1 MTTSNALQEL
11 EWRGFVQ
18 QATPGLDAHFAR
30 GPVTAYCGFDPTAPS
45 LQLGNLMPLMLLATL
60 QRHGHRPIV
69 LMGGG
74 TGLIGDPSGK
84 AGERP
89 LLSKEQIRENLQ
101 RQRDQMARF
110 LEFGAGKSAALLLDN
125 AKWLVAQGLI
135 DFLRDVG
142 KHFTVN
148 VMLQK
153 ESVQARLET
162 GLSYTEFSYM
172 LLQAYDFLHL
182 YRERQCTLQVGG
194 SDQWGNITAGV
205 DLIRRLE
212 NGEAHG
218 LVAPLVTTAAG
229 AKFGKSDAGAAIYL
243 DPALTSPYKF
253 YQFWYNTD
261 DRDVGQYLKMFTLF
275 SRPDIEALL
284 KAHAKDPSAREA
296 QAKLATDVTAR
307 VHGAAAVHGA
317 TAVNAILF
325 SDRDPRDV
333 EPAAFD
339 IMAQE
344 IPTATVTTRD
354 GISLVDAVVQ
364 VGLVKSK
371 SEARRSIEQGGVY
384 VNQQRVKEVDR
395 TLEPGDWL
403 AGRNVLLRKGKK
415 DYALLRG
422 GQ

>member
-1 MTTSNALQEL
+1 MTDLFAEL
-11 EWRGFVQ
+11 EWRGFVHH
-18 QATPGLDAHFAR
+18 ATPGLKAHLAK
-30 GPVTAYCGFDPTAPS
+30 GPVSAYCGFDPTAPS
-45 LQLGNLMPLMLLATL
+45 LQLGNLMPIMLLLQL
-60 QRHGHRPIV
+60 QRAGHRPIV
-69 LMGGG
+69 VMGGG

-84 AGERP
+84 RAERP
-89 LLSKEQIRENLQ
+89 LLTPQQITEHVQ
-101 RQRDQMARF
+101 RMRDQMAQF
-110 LEFGAGKSAALLLDN
+110 LDFDPGPAAALLVDN
-125 AKWLVAQGLI
+125 AKWLVPQKLV
-135 DFLRDVG
+135 DFLRDIG

-153 ESVQARLET
+153 ESVQARLEG

-172 LLQAYDFLHL
+172 LLQAYDYLHL
-182 YRERQCTLQVGG
+182 YRKERCTLQVGG
-194 SDQWGNITAGV
+194 SDQWGNITAGA

-253 YQFWYNTD
+253 YQFWVNTD
-261 DRDVGQYLKMFTLF
+261 DRDVEGYLKLFTLKA
-275 SRPDIEALL
+275 REEIKQLL
-284 KAHAKDPSAREA
+284 VEYKKDPGARTA
-296 QAKLATDVTAR
+296 QRELARDVTER
-307 VHGAAAVHGA
+307 VHGAAAVNGA

-325 SDRDPRDV
+325 SDRDPRQV
-333 EPAAFD
+333 EAGAFD
-339 IMAQE
+339 VMAQE
-344 IPTATVTTRD
+344 IPTSTVTARD
-354 GISLVDAVVQ
+354 GMSLVDALVQ

-395 TLEPGDWL
+395 KLEPGDWL

-415 DYALLRG
+415 DYALLRLSS
-422 GQ
+422 

>member
-1 MTTSNALQEL
+1 MSPPDVLREL

-18 QATPGLDAHFAR
+18 QATPGLAAHFAR

-45 LQLGNLMPLMLLATL
+45 LQLGNLMPLMLLAQL

-84 AGERP
+84 RGERP

-110 LEFGAGKSAALLLDN
+110 LEFGAGKTAALLLDN

-153 ESVQARLET
+153 ESVQARLDT

-205 DLIRRLE
+205 ELIRRVE
-212 NGEAHG
+212 NAEAHG
-218 LVAPLVTTAAG
+218 LVAPLVTMASG
-229 AKFGKSDAGAAIYL
+229 QKFGKSDAGAFYL
-243 DPALTSPYKF
+243 DPAMTSPYKF
-253 YQFWYNTD
+253 YQFWINVD
-261 DRDVGQYLKMFTLF
+261 DRDVESYLKLFTLK
-275 SRPDIEALL
+275 SKDEIDALVSEH
-284 KAHAKDPSAREA
+284 KKDPAARAA
-296 QAKLATDVTAR
+296 QTGLATDVTTRA
-307 VHGAAAVHGA
+307 HGADAAASAAAAAGV
-317 TAVNAILF
+317 LF
-325 SDRDPRDV
+325 GEFDPRSAGPRV
-333 EPAAFD
+333 FE
-339 IMAQE
+339 ILAQE
-344 IPTATVTTRD
+344 IPTTTVARD
-354 GISLVDAVVQ
+354 AVTLVDAVVQ
-364 VGLVKSK
+364 AGLAKSK
-371 SEARRSIEQGGVY
+371 SEARRAIEQGGIY
-384 VNQQRVKEVDR
+384 VNQQRAEEI
-395 TLEPGDWL
+395 TSADWIGGESL
-403 AGRNVLLRKGKK
+403 LLRKGKK
-415 DYALLRG
+415 DYALLKA
-422 GQ
+422 Q

>member
-1 MTTSNALQEL
+1 MSPPPVLSEL

-18 QATPGLDAHFAR
+18 QATPGLAAHFAR

-45 LQLGNLMPLMLLATL
+45 LQIGNLMPLMLLANL

-84 AGERP
+84 RGERP
-89 LLSKEQIRENLQ
+89 LLTKEQIRENLQ

-110 LEFGAGKSAALLLDN
+110 LEFGAGATAALLLDN
-125 AKWLVAQGLI
+125 AKWLGALGLI

-182 YRERQCTLQVGG
+182 FRERQCTLQVGG

-205 DLIRRLE
+205 DLIRRVE

-218 LVAPLVTTAAG
+218 LVAPLVTMASG
-229 AKFGKSDAGAAIYL
+229 QKFGKSDAGALYL

-253 YQFWYNTD
+253 YQFWINVD
-261 DRDVGQYLKMFTLF
+261 DRDVESYLKLFTLK
-275 SRPDIEALL
+275 SKDEIEALVSQH
-284 KAHAKDPSAREA
+284 KKDPAARAAQSA
-296 QAKLATDVTAR
+296 LATDVTTRA
-307 VHGAAAVHGA
+307 HGADAAASAAAAAGV
-317 TAVNAILF
+317 LF
-325 SDRDPRDV
+325 GDFDPRGAGPRV
-333 EPAAFD
+333 FE
-339 IMAQE
+339 ILAQE
-344 IPTATVTTRD
+344 IPTTSVARDVVT
-354 GISLVDAVVQ
+354 LVDAVVQ
-364 VGLVKSK
+364 TGLAKSK
-371 SEARRSIEQGGVY
+371 SEARRAIEQGGIY
-384 VNQQRVKEVDR
+384 VNQQRADEI
-395 TLEPGDWL
+395 TPADWIGGGSL
-403 AGRNVLLRKGKK
+403 LLRKGKK
-415 DYALLRG
+415 DYALLKA
-422 GQ
+422 Q